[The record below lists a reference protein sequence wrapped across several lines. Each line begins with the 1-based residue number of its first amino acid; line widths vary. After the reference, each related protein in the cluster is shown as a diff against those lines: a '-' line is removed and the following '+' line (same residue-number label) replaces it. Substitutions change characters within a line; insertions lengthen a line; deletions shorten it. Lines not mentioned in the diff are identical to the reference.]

1 MLRSSFTSRPEPLFA
16 ALGRLMAAASA
27 ALPPAA
33 VGASPAPASS
43 SPSAL
48 LPKLQSL
55 VALVLQQGLAAA
67 GTGQRSTGK
76 ARTGPLAFAAVFAR
90 AALLGPGGCAQL
102 SEDIKVRQVV
112 ATYVLLFCKPS
123 HDLRLCPEPS
133 PPCRP
138 S

>member
-16 ALGRLMAAASA
+16 ALGRLMAATSA

-33 VGASPAPASS
+33 VGASPAPAPASS

-90 AALLGPGGCAQL
+90 AALLGPGGYAQL
-102 SEDIKVRQVV
+102 SEDIKVMW
-112 ATYVLLFCKPS
+112 
-123 HDLRLCPEPS
+123 
-133 PPCRP
+133 RP
-138 S
+138 LMFGNPVRV